1 MSQRKTGIGL
11 YIHIPFCVQKCHYC
25 DFSSYPGMESLWE
38 DYAKAVVS
46 ELAIKSELLRDRIIE
61 TIFIGGGTPS
71 LIPYHQISMIMD
83 KIRCFQL
90 ASDTEITIECNP
102 GTLDASKLKAY
113 AALGI
118 NRLSIGLQAY
128 QERLLKLLGRIHT
141 GKQFEEAVFLAKS
154 HGFSN
159 INADII
165 FGIPHQTLEDWRET
179 LNRVMALDLPHVS
192 CYGLKIEEG
201 TALDRLRRDGRL
213 DEVDDA
219 LDRLMY
225 EEAKAILAEHGLY
238 QYEISNFA
246 RQGYASRHNIRY
258 WERDEY
264 VGLGAAAHSL
274 TGDRR
279 YANTSDVG
287 LYLKG
292 IASGKPVLS
301 EDYTISHEEALS
313 ESMILG
319 LRMNKGINL
328 DELSRTF
335 GVNVRERFH
344 EKLMNLSSKE
354 LVDYTG
360 AMVRLTKK
368 GMDFANQVFIEFI

>member
-1 MSQRKTGIGL
+1 MSQGRKGIGL
-11 YIHIPFCVQKCHYC
+11 YIHIPFCAQKCHYC

-38 DYAKAVVS
+38 DYAKAIVS
-46 ELAIKSELLRDRIIE
+46 ELALKSELLQDKIIE

-71 LIPYHQISMIMD
+71 LIPYHLISMIMD
-83 KIRCFQL
+83 GIRGYLL
-90 ASDTEITIECNP
+90 ASDAEISIECNP
-102 GTLDASKLKAY
+102 GTLDAPKLKAY

-128 QERLLKLLGRIHT
+128 QENILRLLGRIHT
-141 GKQFEEAVFLAKS
+141 GKQFEEAVYLAKS

-165 FGIPHQTLEDWRET
+165 FGIPKQTLKDWQET

-201 TALDRLRRDGRL
+201 TVLDRLSRDGQL
-213 DEVDDA
+213 EEIDDA
-219 LDRLMY
+219 LDRQMY
-225 EEAKAILAEHGLY
+225 EEAKAILADHGLY

-246 RQGYASRHNIRY
+246 RPGYACRHNIRY

-264 VGLGAAAHSL
+264 IGLGAAAHSL
-274 TGDRR
+274 TRDRR

-287 LYLKG
+287 LYIKG
-292 IASGKPVLS
+292 IASGKPFLS
-301 EDYTISHEEALS
+301 EDYTISSDEALS

-328 DELSRTF
+328 NELSQVF
-335 GVNVRERFH
+335 GLNVRERFH

-368 GMDFANQVFIEFI
+368 GMDYANQVFIEFI